1 MNPFSNSNHRSGCNN
16 AVYWPRDLVSAT
28 IPHARVLTYGYD
40 THLRHRFS
48 PPITNTVYDIA
59 WDFLIALEAERR
71 LEPLRPILFVAH
83 SLGGIVIKEMLRR
96 SSGCNGGQIHLH
108 GVFES
113 TIGIIFFGTPH
124 GGADPRGFLQHIAEA
139 LIKIAGV
146 QINKQIVNTLLP
158 SSERLK
164 QLRDEFGPMAAQQ
177 SWIIHSFQEQLGVM
191 ALSGQKVRSFCSN
204 MLHSSS

>member
-1 MNPFSNSNHRSGCNN
+1 
-16 AVYWPRDLVSAT
+16 
-28 IPHARVLTYGYD
+28 
-40 THLRHRFS
+40 
-48 PPITNTVYDIA
+48 
-59 WDFLIALEAERR
+59 
-71 LEPLRPILFVAH
+71 
-83 SLGGIVIKEMLRR
+83 MLRR